1 MSKEAEMSIAVSALF
16 PGFRFS
22 PTDVELISYYLRRKI
37 EGDENSVAVIAEVEI
52 YKFEPWDLP
61 GESKLKSENEWFYFC
76 ARGRKYPH
84 GSQSRRATELG
95 YWKATG
101 KERSVKSGNQI
112 VGTKRTLV
120 FHIGRAPRGER
131 TEWIMHEYCIHGAS
145 QDALVV
151 CRLRKN
157 ADFRASSSQRQM
169 EDGLVQDDDYVSQPG
184 GGSEKETK
192 SSYLVDEPELQIS
205 NGDIAESSN
214 VVEYQDDTN
223 DDCYAEILN
232 DDIIK
237 LDEEAVKANK
247 AFRPNYLTQ
256 QETIFTEASSS
267 KQMADC
273 GMKKE
278 SKQTVNSYAL
288 FRIMNGTTVSSSSSS
303 SGWKIPNPLTYIKK
317 DGEGQ
322 RVTKNVL
329 ATTVFL
335 TILMSVLFTVLKA
348 RDID

>member
-169 EDGLVQDDDYVSQPG
+169 EDGLVQDYEYVGQTG
-184 GGSEKETK
+184 DGSEREKK
-192 SSYLVDEPELQIS
+192 SYLVDEEPELQIS
-205 NGDIAESSN
+205 NGGDIAESSN

-237 LDEEAVKANK
+237 LDEEAVKANQ
-247 AFRPNYLTQ
+247 AFRPNYPTQ

-267 KQMADC
+267 KQMLEC

-278 SKQTVNSYAL
+278 SKQTMNSYAL
-288 FRIMNGTTVSSSSSS
+288 FKIMNGSTTASS
-303 SGWKIPNPLTYIKK
+303 SGWKIPNPLTHIKK
-317 DGEGQ
+317 DDSQ

-329 ATTVFL
+329 ATTLFL
-335 TILMSVLFTVLKA
+335 TILIMSVLFTVLTA
-348 RDID
+348 RDRE

>member
-37 EGDENSVAVIAEVEI
+37 DGDENSVAVIGEVEI

-157 ADFRASSSQRQM
+157 ADFRASSSQRQL
-169 EDGLVQDDDYVSQPG
+169 EDGLVQDDDYVGQT
-184 GGSEKETK
+184 GGSEREKN
-192 SSYLVDEPELQIS
+192 SYLVDEPELQIS
-205 NGDIAESSN
+205 NGDITESSN
-214 VVEYQDDTN
+214 VVEYQDDGN

-237 LDEEAVKANK
+237 LDEEAVKANQ
-247 AFRPNYLTQ
+247 AYRPNYLTQ
-256 QETIFTEASSS
+256 QETIFSEASSS
-267 KQMADC
+267 KQRLEC
-273 GMKKE
+273 GMKEE
-278 SKQTVNSYAL
+278 SKQTMNSYAL
-288 FRIMNGTTVSSSSSS
+288 FRIKNGSTGSSSS
-303 SGWKIPNPLTYIKK
+303 SGWRIPNPLTHIKN
-317 DGEGQ
+317 DDSQ
-322 RVTKNVL
+322 RVRKNVL

-335 TILMSVLFTVLKA
+335 TILMSVLFTVLTA
-348 RDID
+348 RDRD

>member
-37 EGDENSVAVIAEVEI
+37 DGDERSVAVIAEVEI

-61 GESKLKSENEWFYFC
+61 EESKLKSENEWFYFC

-84 GSQSRRATELG
+84 GSQSRRATQLG

-101 KERSVKSGNQI
+101 KERSVKSGNQV

-131 TEWIMHEYCIHGAS
+131 TEWIMHEYCIHGAP

-157 ADFRASSSQRQM
+157 ADFRASSSQKQM
-169 EDGLVQDDDYVSQPG
+169 EYGVVQDDGYVGQRG
-184 GGSEKETK
+184 GGSEKEEK
-192 SSYLVDEPELQIS
+192 SHSVSDSELRIS

-214 VVEYQDDTN
+214 VVEDQGDTD

-237 LDEEAVKANK
+237 LDEEALKASQ
-247 AFRPNYLTQ
+247 AFRPTNPTQ
-256 QETIFTEASSS
+256 QESILSEASSHRS
-267 KQMADC
+267 KC
-273 GMKKE
+273 GIKKE
-278 SKQTVNSYAL
+278 SKDTNCYAL
-288 FRIMNGTTVSSSSSS
+288 FRIKNVPGTDSS
-303 SGWKIPNPLTYIKK
+303 WRFPNPFHIKK
-317 DGEGQ
+317 DDSQ
-322 RVTKNVL
+322 RLMKNVL

-335 TILMSVLFTVLKA
+335 AILFSFFWTILIA
-348 RDID
+348 RNSS

>member
-169 EDGLVQDDDYVSQPG
+169 EDGLVQDDDYVGQT
-184 GGSEKETK
+184 GGSEREKK
-192 SSYLVDEPELQIS
+192 SYLVDEPEQLQIS

-237 LDEEAVKANK
+237 LDEEAVKANQ
-247 AFRPNYLTQ
+247 AFRPNYPTQ
-256 QETIFTEASSS
+256 QKAIFTEASSS
-267 KQMADC
+267 KQMSEC

-278 SKQTVNSYAL
+278 SKQTMNSYAL
-288 FRIMNGTTVSSSSSS
+288 FRIKNGSTASS
-303 SGWKIPNPLTYIKK
+303 SGCKIPNPLTHIKK
-317 DGEGQ
+317 DDSQ

-335 TILMSVLFTVLKA
+335 TILMSVLFTVLTA
-348 RDID
+348 RDRD

>member
-37 EGDENSVAVIAEVEI
+37 DGDENSVAVIAEVEI

-84 GSQSRRATELG
+84 GSQSRRATQLG

-101 KERSVKSGNQI
+101 KERSVKSVNQV
-112 VGTKRTLV
+112 VGSKRTLV
-120 FHIGRAPRGER
+120 FHLGRAPKGER

-151 CRLRKN
+151 CRLRRN
-157 ADFRASSSQRQM
+157 ADFRASSSQRPM
-169 EDGLVQDDDYVSQPG
+169 EDGVVQDDDYAGQSV
-184 GGSEKETK
+184 GSEKEKK
-192 SSYLVDEPELQIS
+192 SYPVYESEHQMS
-205 NGDIAESSN
+205 NGDIGESSN
-214 VVEYQDDTN
+214 VVEDQPDTD

-237 LDEEAVKANK
+237 LDEEALKASQ
-247 AFRPNYLTQ
+247 ALRPNYPTTQ
-256 QETIFTEASSS
+256 QEAIFSEASSKRS
-267 KQMADC
+267 KC
-273 GMKKE
+273 GIRKE
-278 SKQTVNSYAL
+278 STETMNCYAL
-288 FRIMNGTTVSSSSSS
+288 FRIKNVAADTA
-303 SGWKIPNPLTYIKK
+303 SGWGIPNPFQIKK
-317 DGEGQ
+317 DVIK
-322 RVTKNVL
+322 RLMKNVV
-329 ATTVFL
+329 ATSVFL
-335 TILMSVLFTVLKA
+335 AILVSVFWTVLSAKNYS
-348 RDID
+348 

>member
-1 MSKEAEMSIAVSALF
+1 MSKEADMSIAVSALF

-37 EGDENSVAVIAEVEI
+37 DGDENSVAVIAQVEI

-84 GSQSRRATELG
+84 GSQSRRATQLG

-131 TEWIMHEYCIHGAS
+131 TEWIMHEYCIHGAL

-157 ADFRASSSQRQM
+157 ADFRASTSQRQM
-169 EDGLVQDDDYVSQPG
+169 EDGLVQDDEYVAQA
-184 GGSEKETK
+184 GGSDRPNQ
-192 SSYLVDEPELQIS
+192 SYSVYEPELYVS

-214 VVEYQDDTN
+214 VVEDQPDTD
-223 DDCYAEILN
+223 DDCYAQILN
-232 DDIIK
+232 DDIVK
-237 LDEEAVKANK
+237 LDEEEALKASQ
-247 AFRPNYLTQ
+247 AFRQDYPIK
-256 QETIFTEASSS
+256 QETIYSEASSS
-267 KQMADC
+267 KRSKC
-273 GMKKE
+273 GIKKE
-278 SKQTVNSYAL
+278 SKQTTNCYAL
-288 FRIMNGTTVSSSSSS
+288 FRIKNVATQD
-303 SGWKIPNPLTYIKK
+303 WRIPNPLKIKK
-317 DGEGQ
+317 DDSQ
-322 RVTKNVL
+322 TLMKNVL
-329 ATTVFL
+329 ATTVLF
-335 TILMSVLFTVLKA
+335 TILLSVLFTVLTAKD
-348 RDID
+348 RN

>member
-16 PGFRFS
+16 PGFRFC

-37 EGDENSVAVIAEVEI
+37 DGDENSVAVIAEVEI

-61 GESKLKSENEWFYFC
+61 EESKLKAENEWFYFC

-84 GSQSRRATELG
+84 GSQSRRATQLG

-131 TEWIMHEYCIHGAS
+131 TEWIMHEYCINGAP

-169 EDGLVQDDDYVSQPG
+169 EDGLVQDDDYVGQTG
-184 GGSEKETK
+184 ASEKDNK
-192 SSYLVDEPELQIS
+192 SCSVNEPELQIP
-205 NGDIAESSN
+205 NGDITESSN
-214 VVEYQDDTN
+214 VVEDQADTD

-232 DDIIK
+232 DDIIN
-237 LDEEAVKANK
+237 LDEEALKASQ
-247 AFRPNYLTQ
+247 AFRPNNPTQ
-256 QETIFTEASSS
+256 QEKIFSDASSS
-267 KQMADC
+267 KRSEC
-273 GMKKE
+273 GITKE
-278 SKQTVNSYAL
+278 SKQTMNCYAL
-288 FRIMNGTTVSSSSSS
+288 FRIKNVTDASSNW
-303 SGWKIPNPLTYIKK
+303 GVPYPFRIKTDDSK
-317 DGEGQ
+317 
-322 RVTKNVL
+322 RLMKNVL
-329 ATTVFL
+329 ATTTLLAIF
-335 TILMSVLFTVLKA
+335 ISVLFTVLTT
-348 RDID
+348 RDYN

>member
-37 EGDENSVAVIAEVEI
+37 DGDENSVAVIAEVEI

-84 GSQSRRATELG
+84 GSQSRRATQLG

-131 TEWIMHEYCIHGAS
+131 TEWIMHEYCIHGAA
-145 QDALVV
+145 QNALVV

-169 EDGLVQDDDYVSQPG
+169 EDGLVQDDDYVGKTG
-184 GGSEKETK
+184 GGSESEKKAYSIYE
-192 SSYLVDEPELQIS
+192 SELQIS
-205 NGDIAESSN
+205 NGDIRESSN
-214 VVEYQDDTN
+214 VVEDQADTD

-237 LDEEAVKANK
+237 LDEEALKASQ
-247 AFRPNYLTQ
+247 AFRPNYPTQ
-256 QETIFTEASSS
+256 QETIFSEASSS
-267 KQMADC
+267 KQRSECAI
-273 GMKKE
+273 KKE
-278 SKQTVNSYAL
+278 SKQTMNCYAL
-288 FRIMNGTTVSSSSSS
+288 FRIKNVSGAGTAS
-303 SGWKIPNPLTYIKK
+303 SGWRIPNPFQIKK
-317 DGEGQ
+317 DDSQ
-322 RVTKNVL
+322 RMMKNVM
-329 ATTVFL
+329 ATTIFL
-335 TILMSVLFTVLKA
+335 AILMSVFFTVLTT
-348 RDID
+348 RD